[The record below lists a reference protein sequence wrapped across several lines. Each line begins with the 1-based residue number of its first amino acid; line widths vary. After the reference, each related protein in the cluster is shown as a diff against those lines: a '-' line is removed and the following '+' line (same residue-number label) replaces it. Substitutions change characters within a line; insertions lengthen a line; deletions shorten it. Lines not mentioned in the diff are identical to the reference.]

1 MLPFIIGAGI
11 VAVSAAAA
19 SKPKKKKSATYPN
32 QISRKGERRLPS
44 AHTLP
49 QPVSLILAQKAM
61 EQEKAIQE
69 LCLLYTALVKKVDKL
84 EEENSY
90 KVTVH

>member
-19 SKPKKKKSATYPN
+19 SKPKKKSATYPN
-32 QISRKGERRLPS
+32 QISRKGVRKLPS
-44 AHTLP
+44 AYTLP
-49 QPVSLILAQKAM
+49 QPVSVILAQKAM
-61 EQEKAIQE
+61 EQEETIQE